1 MGRKKT
7 IKANSV
13 NETHGNIEFEH
24 ENVEFE
30 HNNSDISEIVEMIA
44 RDEQKAAETKPKP
57 KPQVKIAPKPKPIY
71 LRDTIIQMDEIKKYG
86 LNQYFLR
93 AILTENYYTLDK
105 AHRLIQDFLNKH

>member
-1 MGRKKT
+1 MSKKKT

-13 NETHGNIEFEH
+13 NETHGNIGFEQGG
-24 ENVEFE
+24 
-30 HNNSDISEIVEMIA
+30 SDISEIVEMIA

-57 KPQVKIAPKPKPIY
+57 QVKIAPKPKPIY
-71 LRDTIIQMDEIKKYG
+71 LRDTIIQMNEFKKYG

>member
-13 NETHGNIEFEH
+13 NETHGSIEFEQGG
-24 ENVEFE
+24 
-30 HNNSDISEIVEMIA
+30 SDISEIVEMIA
-44 RDEQKAAETKPKP
+44 HDEQKAAETKP

-71 LRDTIIQMDEIKKYG
+71 LRDTIIQMDEFKKYG

-105 AHRLIQDFLNKH
+105 AHKLIQDFLNKH

>member
-7 IKANSV
+7 IKANSI
-13 NETHGNIEFEH
+13 NETHGNIEFEQG
-24 ENVEFE
+24 E
-30 HNNSDISEIVEMIA
+30 SDISKIVEMIA
-44 RDEQKAAETKPKP
+44 RDEQKASETKQ

-71 LRDTIIQMDEIKKYG
+71 LRDTIIQMDEFKKYG

-105 AHRLIQDFLNKH
+105 AHKLIQDFLNKH

>member
-1 MGRKKT
+1 MSKKA

-13 NETHGNIEFEH
+13 NTTNGNIEFEY

-30 HNNSDISEIVEMIA
+30 HNDSDISKIVEMIA
-44 RDEQKAAETKPKP
+44 HDEAKAKSES
-57 KPQVKIAPKPKPIY
+57 IY
-71 LRDTIIQMDEIKKYG
+71 LRDTLLKMDEFKKYG

-105 AHRLIQDFLNKH
+105 AHKLIQDFLNKH

>member
-1 MGRKKT
+1 MSKKN

-13 NETHGNIEFEH
+13 NTTHGNIEFEQGG
-24 ENVEFE
+24 
-30 HNNSDISEIVEMIA
+30 SDISEIVEMIA
-44 RDEQKAAETKPKP
+44 QDEQKAAEKKPKPKP

-71 LRDTIIQMDEIKKYG
+71 LRDTIIQMDEFKKYV

-105 AHRLIQDFLNKH
+105 AHKLIQDFLNKH

>member
-1 MGRKKT
+1 MSRKKT
-7 IKANSV
+7 LNCNSV
-13 NETHGNIEFEH
+13 NETHGNIEFEQGG
-24 ENVEFE
+24 
-30 HNNSDISEIVEMIA
+30 SDISEIVEMIVQ
-44 RDEQKAAETKPKP
+44 DEQKAAETKP

-105 AHRLIQDFLNKH
+105 AHKLIQDFLNKH

>member
-1 MGRKKT
+1 MSRKKT
-7 IKANSV
+7 LNCNSV
-13 NETHGNIEFEH
+13 NETHGNIEFEQSG
-24 ENVEFE
+24 
-30 HNNSDISEIVEMIA
+30 SDISEIVEMIA
-44 RDEQKAAETKPKP
+44 CDEQKATETKP

-105 AHRLIQDFLNKH
+105 AHKLIQDFLNKH

>member
-1 MGRKKT
+1 MSKKKT

-13 NETHGNIEFEH
+13 NETHGSIEFEQGG
-24 ENVEFE
+24 
-30 HNNSDISEIVEMIA
+30 SDISEIVEMIA

-57 KPQVKIAPKPKPIY
+57 KPQVKIAPNPKPIY
-71 LRDTIIQMDEIKKYG
+71 LRDTIIQMDEFKKYG

-105 AHRLIQDFLNKH
+105 AHKLIQDFLNKH

>member
-13 NETHGNIEFEH
+13 NETHGSIEFEQGG
-24 ENVEFE
+24 
-30 HNNSDISEIVEMIA
+30 SDISEIVEMIA
-44 RDEQKAAETKPKP
+44 QDERKAAGTKP

-93 AILTENYYTLDK
+93 AILTENYYTLGK
-105 AHRLIQDFLNKH
+105 AHKLIQDFLNKH

>member
-1 MGRKKT
+1 MSRKKT
-7 IKANSV
+7 LNCNSV

-30 HNNSDISEIVEMIA
+30 HNNSDISKIVEMIA
-44 RDEQKAAETKPKP
+44 RDEQKASETKQ

-71 LRDTIIQMDEIKKYG
+71 LRDTLLKMDEFKKYG

-105 AHRLIQDFLNKH
+105 AHKLIQDFLNKH